1 MPNTPHTEYPAA
13 QPPAP
18 PTANRPV
25 SGAPGSPGPD
35 QPFSFSL
42 TVGQLYDGPLDLLLA
57 LIRKQDVD
65 ICDIPIAKIT
75 AQFLA
80 YVGQFHANEVDT
92 AAEFVYMAAQ
102 LIHIK
107 SKLLLPRPT
116 EDFSQ
121 GKPEDPCR
129 DLVNQL
135 LEHERFKQ
143 AAQMLQQKEHVE
155 QAIWSNPGIRE
166 FLDEE
171 YLDDTPAQDVPTS
184 SDSVNL
190 VSVFRQILDRTANR
204 PTLTVEQDSVSVAQ
218 MVDYLRRRLLVEDQP
233 ITLTTILNDSPSARL
248 VTATF
253 LALLEMV
260 RLGAVLLHQDRIC
273 SDIRIKKTK
282 EFEQVM
288 SQSFS
293 FDEQWT

>member
-1 MPNTPHTEYPAA
+1 
-13 QPPAP
+13 
-18 PTANRPV
+18 
-25 SGAPGSPGPD
+25 
-35 QPFSFSL
+35 
-42 TVGQLYDGPLDLLLA
+42 
-57 LIRKQDVD
+57 
-65 ICDIPIAKIT
+65 
-75 AQFLA
+75 
-80 YVGQFHANEVDT
+80 
-92 AAEFVYMAAQ
+92 MAAQ

-293 FDEQWT
+293 LDEQWT